1 MIAIFRGKILGAKIN
16 KDTSN
21 SVTLELIVSIF
32 LITRNGKIQ
41 VIKRNPIRFFTD
53 DEKLINSADY
63 KVGDLIKITVCKE
76 NDEFNV
82 TEIKNYPEDEDCR
95 KNSENHAI
103 SGIAVS
109 FREILNT
116 SQTYRP
122 KTKKET

>member
-1 MIAIFRGKILGAKIN
+1 LGAKIN

-41 VIKRNPIRFFTD
+41 VIKRNPIRFFTN
-53 DEKLINSADY
+53 DEKLINRADY

-82 TEIKNYPEDEDCR
+82 TEIRNYQEDESGKEDL
-95 KNSENHAI
+95 NQAPV

-116 SQTYRP
+116 SQTYRL